1 MTTSYKKITQL
12 LAEHE
17 NVSMQ
22 IRAHRVIA
30 LRKRHL
36 LCNSSIVALGAKK
49 EVRIADKV
57 DLISKAL
64 EKFNTLMETIEKEIS
79 KVFYIKADLDALLDD
94 AECQEEEI
102 SDALT
107 EVLLSVN

>member
-1 MTTSYKKITQL
+1 MIISYKKMTEL

-17 NVSMQ
+17 SVSIQ

-36 LCNSSIVALGAKK
+36 LCNSSILALAGKK
-49 EVRIADKV
+49 EVHIVDKV
-57 DLISKAL
+57 DLIGKQL
-64 EKFNTLMETIEKEIS
+64 DKFNTLMETIEKEIS
-79 KVFYIKADLDALLDD
+79 KVFYVKAILDELLDD

-107 EVLLSVN
+107 EVLLSIN